1 MQTEGW
7 DRPQDAP
14 ARALDVLSA
23 PLPDTMERLSRAP
36 ATLVP
41 HPAVARPSSVCAVT
55 PTQFAGD
62 AEVAG
67 RITAAEPAR
76 LSGQVPIGEPWQ
88 GEALHRLHVGRCPPG
103 RALPHRTGPPGPRGR
118 RLSGRTGRTAG
129 QAATATLSRPSPAG
143 AAGPGAAGA
152 AGAAGVKRRRSS
164 RKRATPAAP
173 EAAR

>member
-41 HPAVARPSSVCAVT
+41 HPAVARPSGVCAVT

-62 AEVAG
+62 TEVAA

-76 LSGQVPIGEPWQ
+76 LSG
-88 GEALHRLHVGRCPPG
+88 RCRSASPG
-103 RALPHRTGPPGPRGR
+103 RATRCTGCMW
-118 RLSGRTGRTAG
+118 
-129 QAATATLSRPSPAG
+129 AG
-143 AAGPGAAGA
+143 AHRAGLSPTAPARP
-152 AGAAGVKRRRSS
+152 V
-164 RKRATPAAP
+164 RAVGG
-173 EAAR
+173 

>member
-36 ATLVP
+36 TTLVP
-41 HPAVARPSSVCAVT
+41 HLAVARPSGVCAVT

-67 RITAAEPAR
+67 RITAAAGPGVR
-76 LSGQVPIGEPWQ
+76 QVPIGEPWQ
-88 GEALHRLHVGRCPPG
+88 GEALHRLHVGRAH
-103 RALPHRTGPPGPRGR
+103 RAG
-118 RLSGRTGRTAG
+118 LSPTAP
-129 QAATATLSRPSPAG
+129 ARP
-143 AAGPGAAGA
+143 
-152 AGAAGVKRRRSS
+152 V
-164 RKRATPAAP
+164 RAVGG
-173 EAAR
+173 